1 MRSTLLRHG
10 SRTPEYP
17 VWQAE
22 FGGIKKGGNK
32 RMRTVIAFDA
42 WKGSLSSLQ
51 AGKAAAEGV
60 KKGYPGAEVVV
71 KTLADG
77 GEGTVEVLTGGM
89 GGRMERLT
97 VTGPLGAPVSCMYGV
112 LEATKT
118 AVIEM
123 AAAAGLTLVSEQER
137 NPLITTTYGV
147 GEIIADAIQKGCR
160 RFIVGIGGSATNDGG
175 VGMLQALGFDFRD
188 AEGKQIP
195 FGAAGL
201 EKLAEINAEHV
212 ISELRDCTFQVACDV
227 KNPLCGPFGS
237 SAVYGPQKG
246 ADAAAVERMDAWLS
260 AYAKLAK
267 RSFPRADSDMPG
279 AGAAGGLGFAF
290 YTFLNASLESGVS
303 IILKETGLQEAV
315 READIVITGEGRLDG
330 QTAMGKTPIGVARL
344 AKKYGKTVIA
354 FAGSAAEDARIC
366 NESGIDAFFPVLRE
380 TLGLKEAMRPEC
392 AAQNLTASV
401 EQVFRLLHAAAGK
414 QDSEKL

>member
-1 MRSTLLRHG
+1 
-10 SRTPEYP
+10 
-17 VWQAE
+17 
-22 FGGIKKGGNK
+22 
-32 RMRTVIAFDA
+32 MRTVIAFDT

-51 AGKAAAEGV
+51 AGNAAAEGV

-77 GEGTVEVLTGGM
+77 GEGTVEVLTGGI

-175 VGMLQALGFDFRD
+175 VGMLQALGF
-188 AEGKQIP
+188 
-195 FGAAGL
+195 
-201 EKLAEINAEHV
+201 
-212 ISELRDCTFQVACDV
+212 
-227 KNPLCGPFGS
+227 
-237 SAVYGPQKG
+237 
-246 ADAAAVERMDAWLS
+246 
-260 AYAKLAK
+260 
-267 RSFPRADSDMPG
+267 
-279 AGAAGGLGFAF
+279 AF

-315 READIVITGEGRLDG
+315 KEADIVITEEGRLDG
-330 QTAMGKTPIGVARL
+330 QTAMGKAPIGVARL
-344 AKKYGKTVIA
+344 AKQYGKTVIA

-414 QDSEKL
+414 QDSEKS